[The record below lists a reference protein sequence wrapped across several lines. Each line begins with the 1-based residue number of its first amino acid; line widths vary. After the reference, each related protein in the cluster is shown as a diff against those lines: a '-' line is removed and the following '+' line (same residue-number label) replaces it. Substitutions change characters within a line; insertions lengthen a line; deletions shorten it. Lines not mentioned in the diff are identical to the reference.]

1 MPVTPLHLSPPT
13 INPQRGGV
21 RGCPRVVARH
31 ASVFSGVMIIN
42 RFNAKHTG
50 TGPKLGCIDIR
61 RQILTVHAPRY
72 GEGWVT
78 LLYGAKYLCS
88 RALVYSV
95 RTK

>member
-1 MPVTPLHLSPPT
+1 MPVTPLHLMLPT

-31 ASVFSGVMIIN
+31 ARIFSGVVIIN
-42 RFNAKHTG
+42 RLNAKHTG
-50 TGPKLGCIDIR
+50 TGPKLGRIDIR
-61 RQILTVHAPRY
+61 RQILTVQAPRY

-88 RALVYSV
+88 RTLINRVG
-95 RTK
+95 TK